1 VLGRSGFT
9 GDLVSDMKR
18 NEFVILSG
26 AKDLAMTERDERIG
40 CEVLRFAQNDKRRK
54 W

>member
-1 VLGRSGFT
+1 
-9 GDLVSDMKR
+9 MKTKR
-18 NEFVILSG
+18 YVILSG
-26 AKDLAMTERDERIG
+26 VSRSPESSKGKDLAMAERDERIG